1 LLLKIFLKKMA
12 KKLFVG
18 NLNYTLT
25 TDELKA
31 IFSAVG
37 EVEDCNIVIDKIN
50 NRSRGFGFVTL
61 KNDTDLVAALAL
73 DGTDQGG
80 RNMVVK
86 EALPRPEKV

>member
-1 LLLKIFLKKMA
+1 MA

-18 NLNYTLT
+18 NLNYTVT

-31 IFSAVG
+31 IFSAIG
-37 EVEDCNIVIDKIN
+37 EVEDCNIVIDKLN

-61 KNDTDLVAALAL
+61 KNDSDLAAALAL

-86 EALPRPEKV
+86 EALPRPDRA

>member
-1 LLLKIFLKKMA
+1 MA

-18 NLNYTLT
+18 NLNYTIT
-25 TDELKA
+25 TEELQA
-31 IFSAVG
+31 IFSAIG
-37 EVEDCNIVIDKIN
+37 EVDECNIVIDKLN

-61 KNDTDLVAALAL
+61 KNDADLTAALAL

-86 EALPRPEKV
+86 EALPRPDRV

>member
-1 LLLKIFLKKMA
+1 MA

-18 NLNYTLT
+18 NLNYTIT
-25 TDELKA
+25 TDQLRD
-31 IFSAVG
+31 IFTAVG
-37 EVEDCNIVIDKIN
+37 EVEDCNIVIDKLN

-61 KNDTDLVAALAL
+61 KNDGDLAAALAL

-86 EALPRPEKV
+86 EALPRPDSV

>member
-1 LLLKIFLKKMA
+1 MA
-12 KKLFVG
+12 KKFFVG
-18 NLNYTLT
+18 NLNYTIT
-25 TDELKA
+25 TEQLRE

-37 EVEDCNIVIDKIN
+37 EVEDCNIVMDKIN

-61 KNDTDLVAALAL
+61 KNDADLEAAMAL

-86 EALPRPEKV
+86 EALPRPDRV

>member
-1 LLLKIFLKKMA
+1 MA

-18 NLNYTLT
+18 NLNYTVT
-25 TDELKA
+25 VDELKA
-31 IFSAVG
+31 IFSVIG
-37 EVEDCNIVIDKIN
+37 EISECNIVIDKLN

-61 KNDTDLVAALAL
+61 KNDADLAAALAL

-86 EALPRPEKV
+86 EALPRPERV

>member
-1 LLLKIFLKKMA
+1 MA

-18 NLNYTLT
+18 NLNYTIT

-37 EVEDCNIVIDKIN
+37 EVMECNIVFDKIN
-50 NRSRGFGFVTL
+50 NRSRGFGFVTM
-61 KNDTDLVAALAL
+61 KNDADLAAALAL

-86 EALPRPEKV
+86 EALPRPERV

>member
-1 LLLKIFLKKMA
+1 MA

-18 NLNYTLT
+18 NLNYTIT
-25 TDELKA
+25 TDQLRE
-31 IFSAVG
+31 IFAAVG
-37 EVEDCNIVIDKIN
+37 EVEDCNIVIDKLN

-61 KNDTDLVAALAL
+61 KNDSDLAAALAL

-86 EALPRPEKV
+86 

>member
-1 LLLKIFLKKMA
+1 MA

-18 NLNYTLT
+18 NLNYTVT
-25 TDELKA
+25 VDELKA
-31 IFSAVG
+31 IFSAIG
-37 EVEDCNIVIDKIN
+37 EVEQCNIVMDTVN

-61 KNDTDLVAALAL
+61 KNDTDLAAALAL

-86 EALPRPEKV
+86 EALPRPERV

>member
-1 LLLKIFLKKMA
+1 MA

-18 NLNYTLT
+18 NLNYTIT
-25 TDELKA
+25 TDQLKD

-37 EVEDCNIVIDKIN
+37 EVTECNIVIDKLN
-50 NRSRGFGFVTL
+50 NRSRGFGFVTM
-61 KNDTDLVAALAL
+61 KNDADLEAALAL

-86 EALPRPEKV
+86 EALPRPERV